1 MVLQHPGQHFTGSQL
16 RALQQGLEAAQEH
29 ELLGDLLQA
38 MALIEEAVAAFV
50 RWPLREARERCVQA
64 LILEAVGVSW
74 LPSQPR
80 SGTDAPNVRH
90 TEGGSLPL
98 IRS

>member
-50 RWPLREARERCVQA
+50 R
-64 LILEAVGVSW
+64 
-74 LPSQPR
+74 
-80 SGTDAPNVRH
+80 
-90 TEGGSLPL
+90 
-98 IRS
+98 